1 MQFLCDLL
9 LKQLSREDS
18 SQGDCAR
25 MEYKAPWYHPVVSV
39 DCFLLNIYTHIPLV
53 LQMALALHNST
64 STGGLPSQASD
75 LSSVRQASD
84 AGSMAAELDSLEDK
98 LAFLERSRQM
108 TLQMSAL
115 FAQEMEAAAQM
126 EEKHCLSAASPQITG
141 RHAPAVSGVSSTW
154 MADISYYAS
163 KSSTTSSP
171 SSRRSH
177 RRRISCSGSGRM
189 LSRMQSSNSLPCPEC
204 HSM

>member
-1 MQFLCDLL
+1 M
-9 LKQLSREDS
+9 SSEDS
-18 SQGDCAR
+18 SHGDTVALAWSTR
-25 MEYKAPWYHPVVSV
+25 IKPL
-39 DCFLLNIYTHIPLV
+39 CFIFSSRSIVLQTLTFTFAGFTFPSV
-53 LQMALALHNST
+53 LQMALAFHNST
-64 STGGLPSQASD
+64 NTSGLPSQASD
-75 LSSVRQASD
+75 FSSVRQASD

-177 RRRISCSGSGRM
+177 RRRISCSGSGRI